1 MMTTARLAARVL
13 ADALEKECSGRHD
26 EPEGS
31 QTVTMSVT
39 LVREIVKA
47 LRGE

>member
-1 MMTTARLAARVL
+1 MLAHQL
-13 ADALEKECSGRHD
+13 ADALEREIKGEIGDRLD

-39 LVREIVKA
+39 LVREIIQA
-47 LRGE
+47 LRGED